1 MVIAQF
7 GQIGTKQLN
16 ILRAFIKQK
25 DAKCKDTT
33 FWKRIILAQRPQ
45 DAKIMEIEELFP
57 WRLCV
62 FVREKNQLIAYS
74 QTLHV
79 EAFEGTSNN

>member
-1 MVIAQF
+1 
-7 GQIGTKQLN
+7 
-16 ILRAFIKQK
+16 
-25 DAKCKDTT
+25 
-33 FWKRIILAQRPQ
+33 
-45 DAKIMEIEELFP
+45 MEIEELFP